1 MDLQEAVVAVGG
13 GHAGEHEVGEAEG
26 DLVLG
31 QHEAAAALVLHVPPQ
46 PGQGQSHVSGEYLSN
61 L

>member
-31 QHEAAAALVLHVPPQ
+31 QHEAATALVLHVPPQ
-46 PGQGQSHVSGEYLSN
+46 PGQVRVMCRVGN